1 MKTNPILVGQG
12 SRIRQQVAEI
22 TPVKDNVRKCVQ
34 GDAREILG
42 HGERNNP
49 GSLDM
54 IPQD

>member
-1 MKTNPILVGQG
+1 VKTNPILVGQG